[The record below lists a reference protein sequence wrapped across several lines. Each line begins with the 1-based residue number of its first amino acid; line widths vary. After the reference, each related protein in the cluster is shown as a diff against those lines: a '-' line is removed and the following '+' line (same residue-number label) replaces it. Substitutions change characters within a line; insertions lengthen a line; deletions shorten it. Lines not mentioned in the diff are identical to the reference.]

1 MPSPSLNRGVLILL
15 APNAKDANISST
27 NTYFVFQYNPEKLL
41 HTINQATSQVAS
53 GNSTTEVAGPPVEL
67 FNLTFDLDSLDLD
80 PPNQNQI
87 ADELG
92 IHPALAMLE
101 SMMQPQTVNG
111 QIIMP
116 TAVFK
121 WGANRL
127 VAVRVVNI
135 SVEEKTF
142 NQTLNPTRAT
152 VTLSLRAL
160 NASEVTNSVGAR
172 NTYTSHLK
180 QRETLVDK
188 YRTQTG
194 QAFPG
199 GAVSG
204 ASAASG
210 SAALGSTTAGT
221 NPLAQASGVAQTRIQ
236 TKTKQTNRTNK
247 TQVST
252 KRNRA

>member
-1 MPSPSLNRGVLILL
+1 
-15 APNAKDANISST
+15 
-27 NTYFVFQYNPEKLL
+27 
-41 HTINQATSQVAS
+41 
-53 GNSTTEVAGPPVEL
+53 
-67 FNLTFDLDSLDLD
+67 
-80 PPNQNQI
+80 
-87 ADELG
+87 
-92 IHPALAMLE
+92 MLE

>member
-1 MPSPSLNRGVLILL
+1 VPTPSLNRGLLILL
-15 APNAKDANISST
+15 APNTKDANISSA

-41 HTINQATSQVAS
+41 HTVNQATSQAAL

-67 FNLTFDLDSLDLD
+67 FNLTFDLDSSDLD

-101 SMMQPQTVNG
+101 LMMQPQTIND
-111 QIIMP
+111 QIILP
-116 TAVFK
+116 TAVFR
-121 WGANRL
+121 WGANRS
-127 VAVRVVNI
+127 VAVRVVNL

-142 NQTLNPTRAT
+142 DQILNPIRAT
-152 VTLSLRAL
+152 VTLTLRVL

-172 NTYTSHLK
+172 NVYTSHQN
-180 QRETLVDK
+180 QRGTLVGK

-210 SAALGSTTAGT
+210 AAVLGSTTAGT
-221 NPLAQASGVAQTRIQ
+221 NPLAQASGVAQSKSQ
-236 TKTKQTNRTNK
+236 TKTKQIIN
-247 TQVST
+247 VSKKRVT
-252 KRNRA
+252 KKK